1 MKELLFGAAYYDEYM
16 PYDRL
21 QQDVA
26 MMKKAG
32 INTVRI
38 AESTWSTCEPQE
50 GVFDFSHVERVMD
63 AMEEAGINVIIGTP
77 TYAIPTWM
85 VKSHPDVMAET
96 VKGRGIYGAR
106 QIMDIT
112 HPVYRFYA
120 ERVIRKL
127 MECTAHRKCVIGF
140 QVDNETK
147 YYGTAGKNVQEK
159 FVKYLRKKFNNDL
172 DAMNY
177 EFGLDYWSNR
187 INAWEDFPDVRGTI
201 NGSLGAEFE
210 KFQRTLVDEF
220 LSWQADIV
228 NEYRREDQFI
238 THNFDFE
245 WRGYSYGVQPDVNHY
260 HAAKALTIAG
270 TDIYHP
276 TQDDLTG
283 AEIAF
288 GGDMTRSL
296 KRDNYLVLETEA
308 QGYPGW
314 TPYKGQLRL
323 QGYSHL
329 ASGSNSVMYWHW
341 HSIHNSF
348 ETYWKGLLSHDM
360 QENAPYREACIMG
373 KEFSEIGS
381 HLVNLK
387 KKNHV
392 AILVSNEALTALKWF
407 GIEATAAGNNGIG
420 YNDVVR
426 WIYDALY
433 QMNIECDFVWPE
445 SDNLEQYKAIFIP
458 ALYAAPDE
466 LLERLK
472 QYVAD
477 GGTLVAT
484 FKTAFAN
491 ENIKVSHEMQ
501 PHILSNCF
509 GINYQQ
515 FTFPKNVGLTGSI
528 IRESGA
534 DEADKKNETKEIIET
549 EENTDVPAT
558 AKVFMELLMPQE
570 AEVLAFYDH
579 YNWKEYAAITK
590 NHYEKGTAIY
600 IGCMTDDNTL
610 KAVITEALRSAEL
623 ELPEYRWPVI
633 VRKGTNDLGKCVR
646 YILNYSAIG
655 ENSISEIDG
664 KNVTKETADVSVASA
679 KVFVELLMPQ
689 EAEVLAFYDHYNWKE
704 YAAITKNHYGK
715 GTAIYIGCMTDNN
728 TLKAVLAEALN
739 SAEVEI
745 PEYSWPVIVRKGIN
759 DLDKCVRYILNYS
772 AEEQNVVYHGADGTE
787 LFSEESVQ
795 DGDTVTVLPWNLKIV
810 EEA

>member
-1 MKELLFGAAYYDEYM
+1 MKKLLYGAAYYDEYM

-172 DAMNY
+172 DAMNH

-187 INAWEDFPDVRGTI
+187 INEWEDFPDVRGTI

-323 QGYSHL
+323 QAYSHL
-329 ASGSNSVMYWHW
+329 ASGANSVMYWHW

-348 ETYWKGLLSHDM
+348 ETYWRGLLSHDM
-360 QENAPYREACIMG
+360 QENAPYREACIIG
-373 KEFSEIGS
+373 NEFSRLGS

-387 KKNHV
+387 KKNDV

-407 GIEATAAGNNGIG
+407 GIEATAAGDHGIG

-426 WIYDALY
+426 WLYDTLFK
-433 QMNIECDFVWPE
+433 MNVECDFVWPE
-445 SDNLEQYKAIFIP
+445 SDNLDQYKAIFVP

-472 QYVAD
+472 QYTAN

-491 ENIKVSHEMQ
+491 ENVKVSHEMQ

-528 IRESGA
+528 I
-534 DEADKKNETKEIIET
+534 
-549 EENTDVPAT
+549 
-558 AKVFMELLMPQE
+558 
-570 AEVLAFYDH
+570 
-579 YNWKEYAAITK
+579 
-590 NHYEKGTAIY
+590 
-600 IGCMTDDNTL
+600 
-610 KAVITEALRSAEL
+610 
-623 ELPEYRWPVI
+623 
-633 VRKGTNDLGKCVR
+633 
-646 YILNYSAIG
+646 G

-664 KNVTKETADVSVASA
+664 RNVTKETADVSVASA
-679 KVFVELLMPQ
+679 KVFMELLIPQ

-728 TLKAVLAEALN
+728 TLKAVLTEALN

-745 PEYSWPVIVRKGIN
+745 PEYSWPVIVRKGTN
-759 DLDKCVRYILNYS
+759 DLGKCVRYILNYS

-795 DGDTVTVLPWNLKIV
+795 DGKSIAVLPWNLKIV

>member
-1 MKELLFGAAYYDEYM
+1 MKKLLYGAAYYDEYM

-26 MMKKAG
+26 MMKKAR

-323 QGYSHL
+323 QAYSHL
-329 ASGSNSVMYWHW
+329 ASGANSVMYWHW

-348 ETYWKGLLSHDM
+348 ETYWRGLLSHDM
-360 QENAPYREACIMG
+360 QENAPYREACIIG
-373 KEFSEIGS
+373 NEFFRLGS

-387 KKNHV
+387 KKNDV

-407 GIEATAAGNNGIG
+407 GIEATAAGDNGIG

-426 WIYDALY
+426 WLYDALFK
-433 QMNIECDFVWPE
+433 MNIECDFVWPE
-445 SDNLEQYKAIFIP
+445 SDNLDQYKAIFVP

-466 LLERLK
+466 LLEKLK
-472 QYVAD
+472 QYTAN

-491 ENIKVSHEMQ
+491 ENVKVSHEMQ

-509 GINYQQ
+509 GISYQQ
-515 FTFPKNVGLTGSI
+515 FTFPKNTGLSGSI
-528 IRESGA
+528 INGIAKGA
-534 DEADKKNETKEIIET
+534 DEEAE
-549 EENTDVPAT
+549 

-570 AEVLAFYDH
+570 AEVLASYDH

-590 NHYEKGTAIY
+590 NHYRKGTAIY

-610 KAVITEALRSAEL
+610 KAVLTEA
-623 ELPEYRWPVI
+623 
-633 VRKGTNDLGKCVR
+633 
-646 YILNYSAIG
+646 
-655 ENSISEIDG
+655 
-664 KNVTKETADVSVASA
+664 
-679 KVFVELLMPQ
+679 F
-689 EAEVLAFYDHYNWKE
+689 
-704 YAAITKNHYGK
+704 
-715 GTAIYIGCMTDNN
+715 
-728 TLKAVLAEALN
+728 N

-745 PEYSWPVIVRKGIN
+745 PEYSWPVIVRKGTN
-759 DLDKCVRYILNYS
+759 DLGKCVRYILNYS

-795 DGDTVTVLPWNLKIV
+795 DGDTVTVLPWNVKII
-810 EEA
+810 EEV

>member
-1 MKELLFGAAYYDEYM
+1 MKKLLYGAAYYDEYM

-323 QGYSHL
+323 QAYSHL
-329 ASGSNSVMYWHW
+329 ASGANSVMYWHW

-348 ETYWKGLLSHDM
+348 ETYWRGLLSHDM
-360 QENAPYREACIMG
+360 QENAPYREACIIG
-373 KEFSEIGS
+373 NEFFRLGS

-387 KKNHV
+387 KKNDV

-407 GIEATAAGNNGIG
+407 GIEATAAGDNGIG

-426 WIYDALY
+426 WLYDTLFK
-433 QMNIECDFVWPE
+433 MNIECDFVWPE
-445 SDNLEQYKAIFIP
+445 SDNLDQYKAIFVP

-466 LLERLK
+466 LLEKLK
-472 QYVAD
+472 QYTAN

-491 ENIKVSHEMQ
+491 ENVKVSHEMQ

-509 GINYQQ
+509 GISYQQ
-515 FTFPKNVGLTGSI
+515 FTFPKNTGLSGSI
-528 IRESGA
+528 INGTAKDS
-534 DEADKKNETKEIIET
+534 DEKAE
-549 EENTDVPAT
+549 

-570 AEVLAFYDH
+570 AEVLA
-579 YNWKEYAAITK
+579 
-590 NHYEKGTAIY
+590 
-600 IGCMTDDNTL
+600 
-610 KAVITEALRSAEL
+610 S
-623 ELPEYRWPVI
+623 
-633 VRKGTNDLGKCVR
+633 
-646 YILNYSAIG
+646 
-655 ENSISEIDG
+655 
-664 KNVTKETADVSVASA
+664 
-679 KVFVELLMPQ
+679 
-689 EAEVLAFYDHYNWKE
+689 YDHYNWKE

-715 GTAIYIGCMTDNN
+715 GTAIYIGCMTDDN
-728 TLKAVLAEALN
+728 TLKAVLTEALN

-759 DLDKCVRYILNYS
+759 DLNKCVRYILNYS
-772 AEEQNVVYHGADGTE
+772 AEEQNVIYHGANGT
-787 LFSEESVQ
+787 
-795 DGDTVTVLPWNLKIV
+795 
-810 EEA
+810 

>member
-96 VKGRGIYGAR
+96 VNGRGIYGAR

-127 MECTAHRKCVIGF
+127 MECTAYRKCVIGF

-159 FVKYLRKKFNNDL
+159 FVKYLRRKFNNDL
-172 DAMNY
+172 DAMNH

-323 QGYSHL
+323 QAYSHL
-329 ASGSNSVMYWHW
+329 ASGANSVMYWHW

-360 QENAPYREACIMG
+360 QENAPYREACIIG
-373 KEFSEIGS
+373 NEFSRLGS

-387 KKNHV
+387 KKNDV

-407 GIEATAAGNNGIG
+407 GIEATAAGDNGIG

-426 WIYDALY
+426 WLYDTLFK
-433 QMNIECDFVWPE
+433 MNIECDFVWPE
-445 SDNLEQYKAIFIP
+445 SDNLDQYKAIFVP

-466 LLERLK
+466 LLEKLK
-472 QYVAD
+472 QYTAN

-491 ENIKVSHEMQ
+491 ENVKVSHEMQ

-509 GINYQQ
+509 GISYQQ
-515 FTFPKNVGLTGSI
+515 FTFPKNTGLSGSI
-528 IRESGA
+528 INGTAKDS
-534 DEADKKNETKEIIET
+534 DEKAE
-549 EENTDVPAT
+549 

-570 AEVLAFYDH
+570 AEVLA
-579 YNWKEYAAITK
+579 
-590 NHYEKGTAIY
+590 
-600 IGCMTDDNTL
+600 
-610 KAVITEALRSAEL
+610 S
-623 ELPEYRWPVI
+623 
-633 VRKGTNDLGKCVR
+633 
-646 YILNYSAIG
+646 
-655 ENSISEIDG
+655 
-664 KNVTKETADVSVASA
+664 
-679 KVFVELLMPQ
+679 
-689 EAEVLAFYDHYNWKE
+689 YDHYNWKE

-715 GTAIYIGCMTDNN
+715 GTAIYIGCMTDDN
-728 TLKAVLAEALN
+728 TLKAVLTEALN

-759 DLDKCVRYILNYS
+759 DLNKCVRYILNYS
-772 AEEQNVVYHGADGTE
+772 AEEQNVIYHGANGTE